1 MNHRKRALLATLV
14 AVPAVLSLAACAKQP
29 KTQAPPDITPV
40 NAGSFSSEVVGQPG
54 VTLVLFHNLE
64 AWQSQD
70 MYQRFSWLSQSY
82 RGRLKFCAFAWDMTA
97 DPAPYHLEMLPTLVM
112 YRDGYEVD
120 RMRGIPD
127 DSQALAAL
135 NDDLELWILR
145 TGLKLTQDPTFQA
158 AFDYRFKNGV
168 RLFPENDF

>member
-1 MNHRKRALLATLV
+1 MSHRKRALLPALT
-14 AVPAVLSLAACAKQP
+14 AVLAACLLMSCARAP
-29 KTQAPPDITPV
+29 KTPPPPDIVAV
-40 NAGSFSSEVVGQPG
+40 NAGNYSSEVIRQPG

-70 MYQRFSWLSQSY
+70 MYQRLAFLSQTY
-82 RGRLKFCAFAWDMTA
+82 KGRLKFCAFAWDTAA
-97 DPAPYHLEMLPTLVM
+97 DPAPYRLEMLPTLVM

-127 DSQALAAL
+127 NATAMAAL

-158 AFDYRFKNGV
+158 AFSYRFKNGV
-168 RLFPENDF
+168 RLIPENDL